1 MPSAA
6 PKLTVT
12 ESTLIYARLK
22 AANCETA
29 TLKQRNE
36 AIASVLA
43 AIFLAVAAFI
53 DLRIAAAI
61 AAVYLIVLTTSRML
75 SKRRKQ

>member
-1 MPSAA
+1 MQTA
-6 PKLTVT
+6 T
-12 ESTLIYARLK
+12 ESRLIYARLK
-22 AANCETA
+22 AADCEA
-29 TLKQRNE
+29 AMLRQRNE

-61 AAVYLIVLTTSRML
+61 AAIYLIILTTSRLL